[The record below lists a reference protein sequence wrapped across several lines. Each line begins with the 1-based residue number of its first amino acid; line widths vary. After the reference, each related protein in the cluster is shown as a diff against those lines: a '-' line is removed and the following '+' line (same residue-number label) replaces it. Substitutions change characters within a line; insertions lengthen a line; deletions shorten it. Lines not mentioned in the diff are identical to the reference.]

1 MNINQRAAFAAFAIE
16 QDKLARKPK
25 AKKNPSK
32 TSGTMKPVSRKGKS
46 KFKY

>member
-16 QDKLARKPK
+16 EDKLSRKRT

-32 TSGTMKPVSRKGKS
+32 ANGKMKPVSRKGKN

>member
-1 MNINQRAAFAAFAIE
+1 MNINQRAAFAAVAIE
-16 QDKLARKPK
+16 ENKLARKRT

-32 TSGTMKPVSRKGKS
+32 AKGTMKPVSRKGKN